1 MKKITLYV
9 AFLAGLLSF
18 SSCEEDLKIWDSQT
32 LEYAGRYNFQQY
44 DASDKLVTDFSSKEL
59 RIYNTASDQ
68 KNEIWFDEGSVLKV
82 KSKLTL
88 TGDASSF
95 ISIKEYNNIK
105 DNILNYAV
113 PSTLVAPTAAN
124 QTVEYPNPADI
135 TAGNANPLCLRI
147 SIESGKIS
155 SKTFKTKGGNL
166 ADAIEL
172 KLRLFRGTVIFKSF
186 EKPKSTWANQSIP
199 EYAWKYDSQ
208 KMTTGADLIYTIKG
222 HRYTGFTED
231 LY

>member
-9 AFLAGLLSF
+9 AFLAGLLGF

-44 DASDKLVTDFSSKEL
+44 DDKDKLITDFSSKEL
-59 RIYNTASDQ
+59 RIYNTASDK
-68 KNEIWFDEGSVLKV
+68 KNEIWFDESSVLKV
-82 KSKLTL
+82 KCKLTL
-88 TGDASSF
+88 TGDAFNFS
-95 ISIKEYNNIK
+95 SIKEYNSIQ
-105 DNILNYAV
+105 DNILIYNV
-113 PSTLVAPTAAN
+113 PSSLPVPTAVN
-124 QTVEYPNPADI
+124 QTIEYPDPAQI
-135 TAGNANPLCLRI
+135 GAGKVKPLCLRM
-147 SIESGKIS
+147 SVESGKIS

-208 KMTTGADLIYTIKG
+208 KMTTGADLICTMKG
-222 HRYTGFTED
+222 HRYTGFAED
-231 LY
+231 HY